1 MSCYKYWG
9 KIEEI
14 ADKLS
19 NFGNLDDDMDAL
31 DDVAIDEVIEILDEV
46 EVIAHDKTIDFDSA
60 KHILDDEKMN
70 RALKLIRKFYVYVG
84 ARLEMENAL
93 KILNSDNPR
102 EVLDSFHFY
111 ERYIGLINNESKLAK
126 FNEEKTFLF
135 LGSGPLPLTLIMFNE
150 VFGCKCIGIEQQED
164 VAQLSRKVLKKL
176 NLDDDIKI
184 VIGNENTIADLDY
197 DILHINT
204 IYPDS
209 ISMIKQARENNKK
222 IIYHAHSTEEDFKN
236 SFMFSNTF
244 ASLYKKWLVYLY
256 NSADVIITPTPY
268 SKSLLESYDLNK
280 EIYAI
285 SNGVDVAQFN
295 PTSKQINEFTQ
306 QFHISE
312 EDKLV
317 ISVGWLFERK
327 GFDTFV
333 EVAREMP
340 HVKFMWFGD
349 VRLSNPTS
357 KIKKLLK
364 ELPKNLILPGYVSG
378 DIIKGAYGRAD
389 VFFFP
394 SREETEGIVVLEA
407 LACKTQIL
415 LRDIPAF
422 DPCMQDQV
430 NCYKGKTNQD
440 FIDYINKIINHE
452 LPSTVEEGYKV
463 AKERDLLL
471 IGKQLKEVY
480 EKVES
485 L

>member
-1 MSCYKYWG
+1 M
-9 KIEEI
+9 
-14 ADKLS
+14 
-19 NFGNLDDDMDAL
+19 
-31 DDVAIDEVIEILDEV
+31 
-46 EVIAHDKTIDFDSA
+46 
-60 KHILDDEKMN
+60 
-70 RALKLIRKFYVYVG
+70 
-84 ARLEMENAL
+84 
-93 KILNSDNPR
+93 
-102 EVLDSFHFY
+102 
-111 ERYIGLINNESKLAK
+111 
-126 FNEEKTFLF
+126 
-135 LGSGPLPLTLIMFNE
+135 
-150 VFGCKCIGIEQQED
+150 
-164 VAQLSRKVLKKL
+164 
-176 NLDDDIKI
+176 
-184 VIGNENTIADLDY
+184 
-197 DILHINT
+197 
-204 IYPDS
+204 
-209 ISMIKQARENNKK
+209 
-222 IIYHAHSTEEDFKN
+222 
-236 SFMFSNTF
+236 
-244 ASLYKKWLVYLY
+244 YLY

-280 EIYAI
+280 EIYPI

-340 HVKFMWFGD
+340 RVKFMWFGD

-364 ELPKNLILPGYVSG
+364 ELPENLILPGYVSG

-422 DPCMQDQV
+422 DPWMQDRV

-452 LPSTVEEGYKV
+452 LPSTVEEGYKA

>member
-1 MSCYKYWG
+1 MFFM
-9 KIEEI
+9 KI
-14 ADKLS
+14 KLY
-19 NFGNLDDDMDAL
+19 FG
-31 DDVAIDEVIEILDEV
+31 
-46 EVIAHDKTIDFDSA
+46 
-60 KHILDDEKMN
+60 
-70 RALKLIRKFYVYVG
+70 
-84 ARLEMENAL
+84 MENAI
-93 KILNSDNPR
+93 KKSGIGR
-102 EVLDSFHFY
+102 AFY
-111 ERYIGLINNESKLAK
+111 HQKKA
-126 FNEEKTFLF
+126 
-135 LGSGPLPLTLIMFNE
+135 LTLNN
-150 VFGCKCIGIEQQED
+150 IEFTTN
-164 VAQLSRKVLKKL
+164 K
-176 NLDDDIKI
+176 N
-184 VIGNENTIADLDY
+184 DLDY

-209 ISMIKQARENNKK
+209 LPIIKQARENNKK

-244 ASLYKKWLVYLY
+244 AGLYKKWLVYLY
-256 NSADVIITPTPY
+256 NTADVIITPTPY

-285 SNGVDVAQFN
+285 SNGVDVEQFN
-295 PTSKQINEFTQ
+295 PTSEQVNEFIQ
-306 QFHISE
+306 KFNISAN
-312 EDKLV
+312 DKLV

-340 HVKFMWFGD
+340 NIKFMWFGD
-349 VRLSNPTS
+349 VKLSNPTS

-364 ELPKNLILPGYVSG
+364 ELPENVILPGYVSG
-378 DIIKGAYGRAD
+378 DVIKGAYGRAD

-422 DPCMQDQV
+422 APWMKDQV
-430 NCYKGKTNQD
+430 NCYKGKTNEE
-440 FIDYINKIINHE
+440 FISLIQKIINKE
-452 LPSTVEEGYKV
+452 LPSTIDEGYKV
-463 AKERDLLL
+463 AKERDLIL
-471 IGKQLKEVY
+471 IGQQLKEVY

>member
-1 MSCYKYWG
+1 M
-9 KIEEI
+9 KI
-14 ADKLS
+14 KLY
-19 NFGNLDDDMDAL
+19 FG
-31 DDVAIDEVIEILDEV
+31 
-46 EVIAHDKTIDFDSA
+46 
-60 KHILDDEKMN
+60 
-70 RALKLIRKFYVYVG
+70 
-84 ARLEMENAL
+84 MENAIKKSGIGRAFYHQKKAL
-93 KILNSDNPR
+93 SLNN
-102 EVLDSFHFY
+102 
-111 ERYIGLINNESKLAK
+111 
-126 FNEEKTFLF
+126 
-135 LGSGPLPLTLIMFNE
+135 
-150 VFGCKCIGIEQQED
+150 IEYTTD
-164 VAQLSRKVLKKL
+164 K
-176 NLDDDIKI
+176 N
-184 VIGNENTIADLDY
+184 DLDY

-244 ASLYKKWLVYLY
+244 AGLYKKWLVYLY
-256 NSADVIITPTPY
+256 NTADLIVTPTPY
-268 SKSLLESYDLNK
+268 SKSLLESYNLDK

-285 SNGVDVAQFN
+285 SNGVDLKQFN
-295 PTSKQINEFTQ
+295 PTDVQIEEFSKKFNILP
-306 QFHISE
+306 S
-312 EDKLV
+312 DKII

-340 HVKFMWFGD
+340 EYKFIWFGD
-349 VRLSNPTS
+349 VRLSNPTA

-364 ELPKNLILPGYVSG
+364 ELPDNIVLPGYVSG

-389 VFFFP
+389 LFFFP

-407 LACKTQIL
+407 LACKTPML

-422 DPCMQDQV
+422 DPWMKDKI
-430 NCYKGKTNQD
+430 NCYKGKTNQE
-440 FIDYINKIINHE
+440 FIEYIHKIVNKE

-463 AKERDLLL
+463 AMERDLSV

-480 EKVES
+480 QKVES

>member
-1 MSCYKYWG
+1 MK
-9 KIEEI
+9 KK
-14 ADKLS
+14 A
-19 NFGNLDDDMDAL
+19 
-31 DDVAIDEVIEILDEV
+31 
-46 EVIAHDKTIDFDSA
+46 
-60 KHILDDEKMN
+60 
-70 RALKLIRKFYVYVG
+70 
-84 ARLEMENAL
+84 
-93 KILNSDNPR
+93 
-102 EVLDSFHFY
+102 
-111 ERYIGLINNESKLAK
+111 
-126 FNEEKTFLF
+126 
-135 LGSGPLPLTLIMFNE
+135 LTLNN
-150 VFGCKCIGIEQQED
+150 IEFTTD
-164 VAQLSRKVLKKL
+164 K
-176 NLDDDIKI
+176 N
-184 VIGNENTIADLDY
+184 DLDY

-236 SFMFSNTF
+236 SFMFSNSF
-244 ASLYKKWLVYLY
+244 AGLYKKWLVYLY

-280 EIYAI
+280 EIYPI

-340 HVKFMWFGD
+340 RVKFMWFGD

-364 ELPKNLILPGYVSG
+364 ELPENLILPGYVSG

-407 LACKTQIL
+407 LASFSSITFTLETCIGASISNIPPLSFIL
-415 LRDIPAF
+415 VGLLCFLTI
-422 DPCMQDQV
+422 C
-430 NCYKGKTNQD
+430 T
-440 FIDYINKIINHE
+440 
-452 LPSTVEEGYKV
+452 PSTTTLASVFNV
-463 AKERDLLL
+463 L
-471 IGKQLKEVY
+471 ITLPVLPLSAPAITLTVSPTFTFIFASYNTSEAR
-480 EKVES
+480 ETIFI
-485 L
+485 